1 MFSGSKV
8 ILFLVS
14 QYIGQYL
21 IEKFAFLEEQDK
33 NKLMKQLQNLQWLK
47 NADKTYLLFQ
57 LLTFNL

>member
-1 MFSGSKV
+1 VALKSFCS
-8 ILFLVS
+8 LS

-47 NADKTYLLFQ
+47 NADKTYLLFSIAN
-57 LLTFNL
+57 F